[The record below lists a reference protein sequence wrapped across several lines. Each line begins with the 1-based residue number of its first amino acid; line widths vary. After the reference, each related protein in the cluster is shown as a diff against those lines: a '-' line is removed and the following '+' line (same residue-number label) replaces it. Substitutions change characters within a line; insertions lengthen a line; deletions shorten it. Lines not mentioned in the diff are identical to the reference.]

1 MTRTFVKSQLP
12 KDVEGLDGIV
22 DAIMT
27 AHGEA
32 VEREKGKAK
41 DLQGKI
47 EALQGQVKEAEES
60 LNAALSDEGADK
72 ELAELTEKVEK
83 LTSDEG
89 ADKKLAELKAQVEK
103 LTADLKAEQE
113 AHTTTK
119 TGYESEKT
127 NAALLEKI
135 HAAAI
140 KAGKLDGLGVKAL
153 KKHSID
159 MSTVKHKIDKDKNI
173 EITNLDDILKGIQAD
188 DVIGDLWGGEIR
200 IEGAGNGNPPPGSDG
215 VKNPWLKNSEGKTGT
230 IDEQTK
236 IFRDNPDVAKEM
248 MKAAGV
254 S

>member
-72 ELAELTEKVEK
+72 ELA
-83 LTSDEG
+83 D
-89 ADKKLAELKAQVEK
+89 LKSQVEK

-113 AHTTTK
+113 AHGATK
-119 TGYESEKT
+119 TDYTTRET
-127 NAALLEKI
+127 NTALLEKI

-140 KAGKLDGLGVKAL
+140 KEGKLDGLGVKAL
-153 KKHSID
+153 KKHALD
-159 MSTVKHKIDKDKNI
+159 MSIVKHKNG
-173 EITNLDDILKGIQAD
+173 EITNLDDVLKHYKED
-188 DVIGDLWGGEIR
+188 DVIGDLWGGESR
-200 IEGAGNGNPPPGSDG
+200 TEGAGNGNPPPSNATGYTME
-215 VKNPWLKNSEGKTGT
+215 NLKNMSPEEINKNWDAVSATLSNKT
-230 IDEQTK
+230 
-236 IFRDNPDVAKEM
+236 
-248 MKAAGV
+248 
-254 S
+254 